1 MFYHNFK
8 YSLKI
13 LLKNKSLIFWT
24 FAFPILLGTLF
35 NMAFSNIE
43 KSEKLSIIDI
53 AIINS
58 DEFDN
63 DKIFKETMQTL
74 SDDNNKNK
82 IFNITYTDISKA
94 KKMLLNEEITGYLKF
109 NENNIDIIV
118 NSSGIN
124 ETILR
129 SIVDEI
135 EREKEVINTLVKKE
149 TEKGNID
156 YTAIYNRI
164 ALLLNNSNATLKDI
178 SNKNLSYTMI
188 EYYTLVAM
196 AVLYGAL
203 ISMNV
208 VNYKLA
214 NMNSVGKRTAVSKV
228 GKGKL
233 LLGSLLASYIVQ
245 MLSLLILLVYTIF
258 VLKVDYGSD
267 IMHVI
272 LLIAIGSLASLTL
285 GLGVSTMLKTNENAK
300 TGILIAITMLWS
312 TLSGM
317 MGITT
322 KYVID
327 KNIPILNILNPANM
341 ITDAFYSLYYY
352 DTLNRFYSNIIS
364 IDVYRIIVP
373 LYFFTT
379 FQNVLNTVIFLPP

>member
-63 DKIFKETMQTL
+63 NKIFKETMQTL

-364 IDVYRIIVP
+364 LLVFSLIMIIISYES
-373 LYFFTT
+373 LRRQKYDS
-379 FQNVLNTVIFLPP
+379 I

>member
-1 MFYHNFK
+1 MFYLNFK

-129 SIVDEI
+129 NIVDEI

-156 YTAIYNRI
+156 YTAIYNKI

-364 IDVYRIIVP
+364 LLVFSLIMIIISYES
-373 LYFFTT
+373 LRRQKYDS
-379 FQNVLNTVIFLPP
+379 I

>member
-58 DEFDN
+58 NEFDN

-94 KKMLLNEEITGYLKF
+94 KKLLLNEEITGYLKF

-156 YTAIYNRI
+156 YTAIYNKI

-267 IMHVI
+267 IIHVI

-364 IDVYRIIVP
+364 LLVFSLIMIIISYES
-373 LYFFTT
+373 LRRQKYDS
-379 FQNVLNTVIFLPP
+379 I

>member
-63 DKIFKETMQTL
+63 NKIFKETMQTL

-156 YTAIYNRI
+156 YTAIYNKI

-364 IDVYRIIVP
+364 LLVFSLIMIIISYES
-373 LYFFTT
+373 LRRQKYDS
-379 FQNVLNTVIFLPP
+379 I

>member
-156 YTAIYNRI
+156 YTAIYNKI

-341 ITDAFYSLYYY
+341 ITDAFYSLYYC

-364 IDVYRIIVP
+364 LLVFSLIMIIISYES
-373 LYFFTT
+373 LRRQKYDS
-379 FQNVLNTVIFLPP
+379 I

>member
-63 DKIFKETMQTL
+63 NKIFKETMQTL

-156 YTAIYNRI
+156 YTAIYNKI

-267 IMHVI
+267 IIHVI

-364 IDVYRIIVP
+364 LLVFSLIMIIISYES
-373 LYFFTT
+373 LRRQKYDS
-379 FQNVLNTVIFLPP
+379 I

>member
-156 YTAIYNRI
+156 YTAIYNKI

-364 IDVYRIIVP
+364 LLVFSLIMIIISYES
-373 LYFFTT
+373 LRRQKYDS
-379 FQNVLNTVIFLPP
+379 I

>member
-94 KKMLLNEEITGYLKF
+94 KKLLLNEEITGYLKF

-149 TEKGNID
+149 KEKGNID
-156 YTAIYNRI
+156 YTAIYNKI

-233 LLGSLLASYIVQ
+233 LLGSLLASDIVQ

-364 IDVYRIIVP
+364 LLVFSLIMIIISYES
-373 LYFFTT
+373 LRGQKYDS
-379 FQNVLNTVIFLPP
+379 I

>member
-129 SIVDEI
+129 NIVDEI

-156 YTAIYNRI
+156 YTAIYNKI

-267 IMHVI
+267 IIHVI

-285 GLGVSTMLKTNENAK
+285 GLGISTMLKTNENAK

-364 IDVYRIIVP
+364 LLVFSLIMIIISYES
-373 LYFFTT
+373 LRRQKYDS
-379 FQNVLNTVIFLPP
+379 I

>member
-63 DKIFKETMQTL
+63 DKIFKETMQIL

-156 YTAIYNRI
+156 YTAIYNKI

-364 IDVYRIIVP
+364 LLVFSLIMIIISYES
-373 LYFFTT
+373 LRRQKYDS
-379 FQNVLNTVIFLPP
+379 I

>member
-135 EREKEVINTLVKKE
+135 EREKEVINTLVKN
-149 TEKGNID
+149 EK
-156 YTAIYNRI
+156 R
-164 ALLLNNSNATLKDI
+164 
-178 SNKNLSYTMI
+178 
-188 EYYTLVAM
+188 
-196 AVLYGAL
+196 
-203 ISMNV
+203 
-208 VNYKLA
+208 
-214 NMNSVGKRTAVSKV
+214 KR
-228 GKGKL
+228 
-233 LLGSLLASYIVQ
+233 
-245 MLSLLILLVYTIF
+245 
-258 VLKVDYGSD
+258 
-267 IMHVI
+267 
-272 LLIAIGSLASLTL
+272 
-285 GLGVSTMLKTNENAK
+285 
-300 TGILIAITMLWS
+300 
-312 TLSGM
+312 
-317 MGITT
+317 
-322 KYVID
+322 
-327 KNIPILNILNPANM
+327 
-341 ITDAFYSLYYY
+341 
-352 DTLNRFYSNIIS
+352 
-364 IDVYRIIVP
+364 
-373 LYFFTT
+373 
-379 FQNVLNTVIFLPP
+379 

>member
-156 YTAIYNRI
+156 YTAIYNKI

-208 VNYKLA
+208 VNYKLD
-214 NMNSVGKRTAVSKV
+214 NMTSVGKRTAVSKV

-267 IMHVI
+267 IIHVI

-364 IDVYRIIVP
+364 LLLFSLIMIIISYES
-373 LYFFTT
+373 LRRQKYDS
-379 FQNVLNTVIFLPP
+379 I

>member
-267 IMHVI
+267 IIHVI

-364 IDVYRIIVP
+364 LLVFSLIMIIISYES
-373 LYFFTT
+373 LRRQKYDS
-379 FQNVLNTVIFLPP
+379 I

>member
-94 KKMLLNEEITGYLKF
+94 KKLLLNEEITGYLKF

-364 IDVYRIIVP
+364 LLVFSLIMIIISYES
-373 LYFFTT
+373 LRRQKYDS
-379 FQNVLNTVIFLPP
+379 I

>member
-58 DEFDN
+58 DEFDS

-156 YTAIYNRI
+156 YTAIYNKI

-267 IMHVI
+267 IIHVI

-364 IDVYRIIVP
+364 LLVFSLIMIIISYES
-373 LYFFTT
+373 LRRQKYDS
-379 FQNVLNTVIFLPP
+379 I

>member
-156 YTAIYNRI
+156 YTAIYNKI

-285 GLGVSTMLKTNENAK
+285 GLGVSTMLKINENAK

-364 IDVYRIIVP
+364 LLVFSLIMIIISYES
-373 LYFFTT
+373 LRRQKYDS
-379 FQNVLNTVIFLPP
+379 I

>member
-156 YTAIYNRI
+156 YTAIYNKI

-188 EYYTLVAM
+188 EYYSLVAM

-364 IDVYRIIVP
+364 LLVFSLIMIIISYES
-373 LYFFTT
+373 LRRQKYDS
-379 FQNVLNTVIFLPP
+379 I

>member
-1 MFYHNFK
+1 MLYHNFK

-156 YTAIYNRI
+156 YTSIYNKI

-364 IDVYRIIVP
+364 LLVFSLIMIIISYES
-373 LYFFTT
+373 LRRQKYDS
-379 FQNVLNTVIFLPP
+379 I

>member
-35 NMAFSNIE
+35 NMAFSNTE

-63 DKIFKETMQTL
+63 NKIFKETMQTL

-156 YTAIYNRI
+156 YTAIYNKI

-364 IDVYRIIVP
+364 LLVFSLIMIIISYES
-373 LYFFTT
+373 LRRQKYDS
-379 FQNVLNTVIFLPP
+379 I

>member
-58 DEFDN
+58 DESDN

-156 YTAIYNRI
+156 YTAIYNKI

-364 IDVYRIIVP
+364 LLVFSLIMIIISYES
-373 LYFFTT
+373 LRRQKYDS
-379 FQNVLNTVIFLPP
+379 I

>member
-156 YTAIYNRI
+156 YTAIYNKI

-178 SNKNLSYTMI
+178 MI

-364 IDVYRIIVP
+364 LLLFSLIMIIISYES
-373 LYFFTT
+373 LRRQKYDS
-379 FQNVLNTVIFLPP
+379 I

>member
-43 KSEKLSIIDI
+43 KSEKISIIDI

-94 KKMLLNEEITGYLKF
+94 KKLLLNEEITGYLKF

-156 YTAIYNRI
+156 YTAIYNKI

-267 IMHVI
+267 IIHVI

-364 IDVYRIIVP
+364 LLVFSLIMIIISYES
-373 LYFFTT
+373 LRRQKYDS
-379 FQNVLNTVIFLPP
+379 I

>member
-82 IFNITYTDISKA
+82 IFNTTYTDISKA

-156 YTAIYNRI
+156 YTAIYNKI

-364 IDVYRIIVP
+364 LLVFSLIMIIISYES
-373 LYFFTT
+373 LRRQKYDS
-379 FQNVLNTVIFLPP
+379 I

>member
-58 DEFDN
+58 DEFDS

-156 YTAIYNRI
+156 YTAIYNKI

-267 IMHVI
+267 IIHVI

-285 GLGVSTMLKTNENAK
+285 GLGVSTMLKINENAK

-364 IDVYRIIVP
+364 LLVFSLIMIIISYES
-373 LYFFTT
+373 LRRQKYDS
-379 FQNVLNTVIFLPP
+379 I

>member
-74 SDDNNKNK
+74 SDDNNKIK

-129 SIVDEI
+129 NIVDEI

-156 YTAIYNRI
+156 YTAIYNKI

-364 IDVYRIIVP
+364 LLVFSLIMIIISYES
-373 LYFFTT
+373 LRRQKYDS
-379 FQNVLNTVIFLPP
+379 I

>member
-156 YTAIYNRI
+156 YTAIYNKI

-245 MLSLLILLVYTIF
+245 MLSLLTLLVYTIF

-267 IMHVI
+267 IIHVI

-285 GLGVSTMLKTNENAK
+285 GLGVSTMLKINENAK

-364 IDVYRIIVP
+364 LLVFSLIMIIISYES
-373 LYFFTT
+373 LRRQKYDS
-379 FQNVLNTVIFLPP
+379 I

>member
-1 MFYHNFK
+1 
-8 YSLKI
+8 
-13 LLKNKSLIFWT
+13 
-24 FAFPILLGTLF
+24 
-35 NMAFSNIE
+35 
-43 KSEKLSIIDI
+43 
-53 AIINS
+53 
-58 DEFDN
+58 
-63 DKIFKETMQTL
+63 
-74 SDDNNKNK
+74 
-82 IFNITYTDISKA
+82 
-94 KKMLLNEEITGYLKF
+94 
-109 NENNIDIIV
+109 
-118 NSSGIN
+118 
-124 ETILR
+124 
-129 SIVDEI
+129 
-135 EREKEVINTLVKKE
+135 
-149 TEKGNID
+149 
-156 YTAIYNRI
+156 
-164 ALLLNNSNATLKDI
+164 
-178 SNKNLSYTMI
+178 MI

-364 IDVYRIIVP
+364 LLVFSLIMIIISYES
-373 LYFFTT
+373 LRRQKYDS
-379 FQNVLNTVIFLPP
+379 I

>member
-156 YTAIYNRI
+156 YTAIYNKI

-267 IMHVI
+267 IIHVI

-285 GLGVSTMLKTNENAK
+285 GLGVSTMLKINENAK

-364 IDVYRIIVP
+364 LLVFSLIMIIISYES
-373 LYFFTT
+373 LRRQKYDS
-379 FQNVLNTVIFLPP
+379 I

>member
-149 TEKGNID
+149 TEKGNTD

-267 IMHVI
+267 IIHVI

-364 IDVYRIIVP
+364 LLVFSLIMIIISYES
-373 LYFFTT
+373 LRRQKYDS
-379 FQNVLNTVIFLPP
+379 I

>member
-129 SIVDEI
+129 NIVDEI

-156 YTAIYNRI
+156 YTAIYSKI

-364 IDVYRIIVP
+364 LLVFSLIMIIISYES
-373 LYFFTT
+373 LRRQKYDS
-379 FQNVLNTVIFLPP
+379 I

>member
-156 YTAIYNRI
+156 YTAIYNKI
-164 ALLLNNSNATLKDI
+164 TLLLNNSNATLKDI

-364 IDVYRIIVP
+364 LLVFSLIMIIISYES
-373 LYFFTT
+373 LRRQKYDS
-379 FQNVLNTVIFLPP
+379 I

>member
-58 DEFDN
+58 NEFDN

-156 YTAIYNRI
+156 YTAIYNKI

-267 IMHVI
+267 IIHVI

-312 TLSGM
+312 TLSVM

-364 IDVYRIIVP
+364 LLVFSLIMIIISYES
-373 LYFFTT
+373 LRRQKYDS
-379 FQNVLNTVIFLPP
+379 I

>member
-156 YTAIYNRI
+156 YTAIYNKI
-164 ALLLNNSNATLKDI
+164 ALLLNNINATLKDI

-364 IDVYRIIVP
+364 LLVFSLIMIIISYES
-373 LYFFTT
+373 LRRQKYDS
-379 FQNVLNTVIFLPP
+379 I

>member
-58 DEFDN
+58 NEFDN

-156 YTAIYNRI
+156 YTAIYNKI

-267 IMHVI
+267 IIHVI

-364 IDVYRIIVP
+364 LLVFSLIMIIISYES
-373 LYFFTT
+373 LRRQKYDS
-379 FQNVLNTVIFLPP
+379 I

>member
-156 YTAIYNRI
+156 YTAIYNKI

-364 IDVYRIIVP
+364 LLVFSLIVIIISYES
-373 LYFFTT
+373 LRRQKYDS
-379 FQNVLNTVIFLPP
+379 I

>member
-129 SIVDEI
+129 NIVDEI

-156 YTAIYNRI
+156 YTAIYNKI

-285 GLGVSTMLKTNENAK
+285 GLGVSTMLKTNENTK

-364 IDVYRIIVP
+364 LLVFSLIMIIISYES
-373 LYFFTT
+373 LRRQKYDS
-379 FQNVLNTVIFLPP
+379 I

>member
-82 IFNITYTDISKA
+82 IFNITDTDISKA

-156 YTAIYNRI
+156 YTAIYNKI

-364 IDVYRIIVP
+364 LLVFSLIMIIISYES
-373 LYFFTT
+373 LRRQKYDS
-379 FQNVLNTVIFLPP
+379 I

>member
-149 TEKGNID
+149 TEKGNTD

-258 VLKVDYGSD
+258 VLKADYGSD
-267 IMHVI
+267 IIHVI

-364 IDVYRIIVP
+364 LLVFSLIMIIISYES
-373 LYFFTT
+373 LRRQKYDS
-379 FQNVLNTVIFLPP
+379 I

>member
-109 NENNIDIIV
+109 NENNKDIIV

-129 SIVDEI
+129 NIVDEI

-156 YTAIYNRI
+156 YTAIYNKI

-364 IDVYRIIVP
+364 LLVFSLIMIIISYES
-373 LYFFTT
+373 LRRQKYDS
-379 FQNVLNTVIFLPP
+379 I

>member
-156 YTAIYNRI
+156 YTAIYNKI

-178 SNKNLSYTMI
+178 SNQHKM
-188 EYYTLVAM
+188 
-196 AVLYGAL
+196 
-203 ISMNV
+203 
-208 VNYKLA
+208 
-214 NMNSVGKRTAVSKV
+214 
-228 GKGKL
+228 
-233 LLGSLLASYIVQ
+233 
-245 MLSLLILLVYTIF
+245 
-258 VLKVDYGSD
+258 
-267 IMHVI
+267 VI
-272 LLIAIGSLASLTL
+272 LEISWLTCKDCIEQDNNFTEAIYSKYSTEQIYRYYLKSKKDEVIA
-285 GLGVSTMLKTNENAK
+285 
-300 TGILIAITMLWS
+300 
-312 TLSGM
+312 
-317 MGITT
+317 
-322 KYVID
+322 
-327 KNIPILNILNPANM
+327 
-341 ITDAFYSLYYY
+341 
-352 DTLNRFYSNIIS
+352 NRK
-364 IDVYRIIVP
+364 
-373 LYFFTT
+373 
-379 FQNVLNTVIFLPP
+379 